1 MHECAELNYPYRDD
15 GMLLWDA
22 ILKWVKGYLLVFY
35 KTHGK
40 VLKDEDVQNWLK
52 ELSSK
57 DGGRMKWIKPTKF
70 NRTNARDKLSKVVAS
85 IIFIA
90 SVEHAAVNNP
100 QRTIMQFTG
109 VYPLSIHAG
118 EEVVFHDN
126 PTEAD
131 YMSLYPTIQMARMQ
145 AAVMQ
150 LSGSVRH
157 PLLGWN
163 YNDFPILEQLV
174 DEAPFLIGLRLSAK
188 FYFRREVDR
197 KYVNRGGVI
206 LPWQDFFVELCD
218 IEKEIEERNKRR
230 KFKYSEMLP
239 SRIPSSCNN

>member
-1 MHECAELNYPYRDD
+1 M
-15 GMLLWDA
+15 
-22 ILKWVKGYLLVFY
+22 
-35 KTHGK
+35 
-40 VLKDEDVQNWLK
+40 K
-52 ELSSK
+52 ELSSN
-57 DGGRMKWIKPTKF
+57 DGGRIKWAKPKTF
-70 NRTNARDKLSKVVAS
+70 NWTNARVKLSEVVAS

-90 SVEHAAVNNP
+90 SVEYAAVNNP

-118 EEVVFHDN
+118 EEVVFHGN

-174 DEAPFLIGLRLSAK
+174 DEAQFLIGLRLSAK
-188 FYFRREVDR
+188 FYFRSEVDD
-197 KYVNRGGVI
+197 KYVNRSDVI
-206 LPWQDFFVELCD
+206 FSWQKFFVQLCN
-218 IEKEIEERNKRR
+218 IEKEIEGRNKRR
-230 KFKYSEMLP
+230 KFKYVEMLP
-239 SRIPSSCNN
+239 SRIPSSCNI